1 MTTSQNCLADKWP
14 EYKSI
19 CLSLD
24 AQPDAV
30 RGALGSI
37 TNWMNGRALAHETAE
52 LVLAE
57 ILNNLVEHATNP
69 NAAVINLRLRED
81 PDSIYCEVLD
91 QGASF
96 SPLSVKKSAQ
106 SYHDVPV
113 DDLPEGGFG
122 LFLVQTLAES
132 ISYQSENGQNRLSL
146 RLPLTTMSEQI

>member
-24 AQPDAV
+24 AKPEAV
-30 RGALGSI
+30 RGALGRV

-69 NAAVINLRLRED
+69 KAPVITLRLRED
-81 PDSIYCEVLD
+81 PDFIYCEILD
-91 QGASF
+91 QGVSF
-96 SPLSVKKSAQ
+96 SPMSVKKSAQ
-106 SYHDVPV
+106 SYHNVLI

-132 ISYQSENGQNRLSL
+132 ISYESENGQNRLSL